1 MHYTIS
7 MSYIGIV
14 GDYIKRKIEEGKVV
28 IEVKSKNLLLRAR
41 LLLS

>member
-1 MHYTIS
+1 